1 MRFSAASRLKTAS
14 EFALVRAGGVTF
26 PGRFIVLSVL
36 KLEQNDP
43 WRCGFITSRKVGG
56 AVQRNKV
63 RRRLREIVRA
73 TPLRPGYWIVT
84 IARWRAAEASLV
96 ELQEDWRRSARRAGI
111 LLPGIKQEG
120 AS

>member
-43 WRCGFITSRKVGG
+43 WRCGLITSRKVGG
-56 AVQRNKV
+56 AVQRNKI

-73 TPLRPGYWIVT
+73 TPLRSGYWIVT
-84 IARWRAAEASLV
+84 IARWRAGEASLV
-96 ELQEDWRRSARRAGI
+96 ELQDDWRRSAKRAGI
-111 LLPGIKQEG
+111 LLQGIKQEG